1 MQQVQALLAGRTVPR
16 PVAPHPALDPATP
29 IIRRAA
35 RYRRDAVV
43 APLLHAVAQLPWRL
57 RQLRAGAYV
66 HGIVDSTSRGGNQAA
81 SHSAASCP

>member
-1 MQQVQALLAGRTVPR
+1 MQALLAGQTVPR
-16 PVAPHPALDPATP
+16 PVAPHPGLDPAIP

-43 APLLHAVAQLPWRL
+43 VPLLHAAPQLPWQPHL
-57 RQLRAGAYV
+57 LRAGAYV